1 MWKKKLREYKG
12 KFEKYSIRKKLNL
25 EKKINSNFEVIL
37 NSLTLEEI
45 IALKLETAI
54 RLTKHKFYNFPV
66 WKAIPS
72 ICRDA
77 VLRYTLS
84 ACQSKRDGAR
94 MLGIDVREFDKLLKR
109 YNTEKLFNN
118 D

>member
-1 MWKKKLREYKG
+1 MRRE
-12 KFEKYSIRKKLNL
+12 R
-25 EKKINSNFEVIL
+25 KINDQFL
-37 NSLTLEEI
+37 NVLSSLTLEEI
-45 IALKLETAI
+45 IALKLELAI
-54 RLTKHKFYNFPV
+54 QMTKHKFYNFPL
-66 WKAIPS
+66 WKALPS

-94 MLGIDVREFDKLLKR
+94 MLGIDIREFDRLLKR

>member
-1 MWKKKLREYKG
+1 M
-12 KFEKYSIRKKLNL
+12 RK
-25 EKKINSNFEVIL
+25 EKKINDEFMNVLS
-37 NSLTLEEI
+37 SLSLEEI
-45 IALKLETAI
+45 IALKLELSA
-54 RLTKHKFYNFPV
+54 RLIKHKFYNFPL
-66 WKAIPS
+66 WKALPS
-72 ICRDA
+72 ICKDA

-94 MLGIDVREFDKLLKR
+94 MLGIDVREFNSLLKR

>member
-1 MWKKKLREYKG
+1 MSNKKVN
-12 KFEKYSIRKKLNL
+12 KFKNYSFISIMKQ
-25 EKKINSNFEVIL
+25 EKKINEEFLSVL
-37 NSLTLEEI
+37 SSLSMEEI

-94 MLGIDVREFDKLLKR
+94 MLGIDIREFDRLIKK
-109 YNTEKLFNN
+109 YNTEKLFINE
-118 D
+118 

>member
-1 MWKKKLREYKG
+1 MKKKQ
-12 KFEKYSIRKKLNL
+12 
-25 EKKINSNFEVIL
+25 KINDEFLSTL
-37 NSLTLEEI
+37 STLSLEEV
-45 IALKLETAI
+45 IALKLETAVQ
-54 RLTKHKFYNFPV
+54 LTKHKLYNFPL

-72 ICRDA
+72 ICKDA

-94 MLGIDVREFDKLLKR
+94 MLGIDIREFNKLLKR